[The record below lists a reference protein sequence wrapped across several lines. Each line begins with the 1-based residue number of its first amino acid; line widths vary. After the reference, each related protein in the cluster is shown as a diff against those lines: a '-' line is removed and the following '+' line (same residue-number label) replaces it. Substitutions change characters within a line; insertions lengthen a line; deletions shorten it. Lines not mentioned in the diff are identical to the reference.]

1 MKSRPIGT
9 DQNILASHH
18 NDRRDDA
25 RGGGF
30 LLAHQQLGALALG
43 TAPTNGQTVSFVVN
57 GTTIMAKA
65 VASVSAANDIYNPGT
80 ALGFVTNL
88 LNWLRRPD
96 LTTST
101 QVAASA
107 ANQTLLSYVGWAWP
121 GSSTSIVPFSLN
133 KNVNG
138 ISGGLTSFNITT
150 TVTGGS
156 WTAHTMQLYVE
167 DGTYFIGNTRYLF
180 TGGSTPTV
188 TAPSSHPRI
197 DVLTIDTSG
206 TLTWTTGTEASSP
219 VTPSYPSGKVPICEL
234 YNVVSE
240 TALYDNENQQ
250 NGEGYISNDVRPVVN
265 QLGGSGTI
273 DGAWFTDLGGIPSGA
288 GVIPS
293 ANVPANSYNSQSFT
307 AATAVTKGQAL
318 IMGNGTSRYLNANQT
333 GNGQNWQLLNAG
345 NPYLG
350 QTFTTSAN
358 HRALSQFTIWVNDT
372 FDPGEQI
379 TWWIYATSGGT
390 PTGSALATGTFSA
403 PYNNPSAVTV
413 TPSPT
418 LVLSPSTVYAIVLK
432 DTGTS
437 QNATYIYGNT
447 GAGLS
452 GGSLIYSSNG
462 TSWTTN
468 SGESLY
474 LVEYE
479 VITVAGEVQPSDTTQ
494 TVYSGDA
501 YDLADNFCG
510 FALANAA
517 ANATV
522 GVNFGPIDADQSAL
536 TVGAEYY
543 LYGSGGAIGTSAG
556 AVAVK
561 VGVAMSSTQLL
572 IKFENHP

>member
-1 MKSRPIGT
+1 MKSRPIGEG
-9 DQNILASHH
+9 QNILATQN

-57 GTTIMAKA
+57 GTTITAKA
-65 VASVSAANDIYNPGT
+65 AASVSAANDIYNPGT
-80 ALGFVTNL
+80 ALGFITNL

-150 TVTGGS
+150 TVTSGT
-156 WTAHTMQLYVE
+156 WTAQTMQLYVE
-167 DGTYFIGNTRYLF
+167 DGTYYIGGTRYLF

-188 TAPSSHPRI
+188 TAPVSHPRI
-197 DVLTIDTSG
+197 DVLTIDSSE
-206 TLTWTTGTEASSP
+206 TLAWTTGTEASSP
-219 VTPSYPSGKVPICEL
+219 VAPSYPSGKVPICEL

-240 TALYDNENQQ
+240 TALYDNENHQS
-250 NGEGYISNDVRPVVN
+250 GEGYISNDVRSS
-265 QLGGSGTI
+265 LGTYAGAGLMN
-273 DGAWFTDLGGIPSGA
+273 GAWFTGLASIPSGA

-372 FDPGEQI
+372 FGPGEQI

-556 AVAVK
+556 TVAVK